1 VFVREHARAAASAG
15 HHVVILADDGPDAR
29 VRGLYS
35 TIEEHD
41 GPLQVVRFSYR
52 PRAARIAYIVAVLEL
67 ARRLR
72 RSGTPVDIL
81 HAHVHRMGLPAVVAG
96 ALLRR
101 AVVIS
106 EHSSEW
112 SERTLSSGALRRAR
126 IAFRHAALVCPVSRA
141 LQASIE
147 AYGVEGEFR
156 VVPNA
161 VDTEIFYPCERI
173 PDAAPA
179 RLVNVALH
187 EEIKGLDVLLQAFA
201 LLAESRPDVV
211 LELIGDGP
219 RKGSLERLAAELGIA
234 DRVRFRGALAP
245 GDVAEALRAADL
257 FVLSSRSETLGAAVI
272 EALCTGLPVVAT
284 AVGGVPEVIGEEDG
298 MLVPPGDA
306 DRLATG
312 VGAALDDY
320 GRFDRVAI
328 ARRARQRFSTQAIGG
343 IWDDI
348 YRVL

>member
-1 VFVREHARAAASAG
+1 M
-15 HHVVILADDGPDAR
+15 
-29 VRGLYS
+29 YS
-35 TIEEHD
+35 LIEEHD

-52 PRAARIAYIVAVLEL
+52 PWAGRIAYVVAVLEL

-72 RSGTPVDIL
+72 RAGTPVDIL
-81 HAHVHRMGLPAVVAG
+81 HAHVHRMGWPAVVAG

-101 AVVIS
+101 PVVIS

-112 SERTLSSGALRRAR
+112 SERTLSPGALRRAR
-126 IAFRHAALVCPVSRA
+126 IAFRRAALVCPVSRA

-147 AYGVEGEFR
+147 AYGVGGEFR

-161 VDTEIFYPCERI
+161 ADTEIFYPSEQT

-187 EEIKGLDVLLQAFA
+187 EEIKGLDVLLRA
-201 LLAESRPDVV
+201 LARLAKSRPDVG

-219 RKGSLERLAAELGIA
+219 RRGSLERLAAELGIA
-234 DRVRFRGALAP
+234 ERVRFRGALAP
-245 GDVAEALRAADL
+245 SAVAEALRAADL
-257 FVLSSRSETLGAAVI
+257 FVLSSRSETLGSAVI

-284 AVGGVPEVIGEEDG
+284 AVGGVPEVVGEEDG
-298 MLVPPGDA
+298 MLVPPSDA

-312 VGAALDDY
+312 VSAALDDY
-320 GRFDRVAI
+320 GRFDRAAI
-328 ARRARQRFSTQAIGG
+328 ARRAHQRFSTQSIGR